1 MIRRKKI
8 INSLGHCLDMLVNS
22 QIKCDEKVVFFA
34 LDFFVRQFALQTTAT
49 NCLQP
54 SEKYDKMHDYTVCSD
69 SIFEI
74 QKVQCSIVL
83 FMHLGTKVNK
93 K

>member
-54 SEKYDKMHDYTVCSD
+54 SEKYDKMHDYTVRRLKSLVVVNYPF
-69 SIFEI
+69 SKF
-74 QKVQCSIVL
+74 
-83 FMHLGTKVNK
+83 TK
-93 K
+93 